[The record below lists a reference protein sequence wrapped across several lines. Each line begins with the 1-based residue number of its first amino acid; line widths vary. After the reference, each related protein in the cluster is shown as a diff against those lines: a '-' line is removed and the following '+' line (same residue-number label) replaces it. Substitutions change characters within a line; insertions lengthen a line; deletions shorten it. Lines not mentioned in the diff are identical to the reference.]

1 MASALC
7 ARDRT
12 SDGLG
17 LWSAVALLWG
27 FAEATL
33 FFIVPDVFLTF
44 IALRSP
50 RRALTASAFAVVGA
64 IVGGVLMY
72 FFASRGVLESI
83 PAINA
88 ALIHDVEQQ
97 IARYGAWSIFLGPLR
112 GIPYKIY
119 AAEWGWQH
127 RELLT
132 LVVITIPARAIRFIL
147 LSAIASFAAS
157 ALRKRIPEK
166 SIVVI
171 HLLLWA
177 AFYLVYF
184 MKMTH

>member
-1 MASALC
+1 VIIFAAF
-7 ARDRT
+7 
-12 SDGLG
+12 
-17 LWSAVALLWG
+17 LWA

-44 IALRSP
+44 IALRSL
-50 RRALTASAFAVVGA
+50 RRAVIASAFAVLGA
-64 IVGGVLMY
+64 ILGGLLMY
-72 FFASRGVLESI
+72 YLASHPILESI
-83 PAINA
+83 PAIDA

-127 RELLT
+127 RDLLT
-132 LVVITIPARAIRFIL
+132 LIAITIPARAIRFIL
-147 LSAIASFAAS
+147 LSAIASFVAS

-166 SIVVI
+166 RIVVI
-171 HLLLWA
+171 HILLWA